1 MRAFGAL
8 LLVARHRCRRR
19 YRARNRDF
27 PRPSATPSES
37 EALIQRARALS
48 AAGNYRES
56 AAAWQTVGAREP
68 VIASLATR
76 ESIRALIAAG
86 DIEPA
91 LEGSSELGTAAPSEL
106 LLRAADACRAA
117 GAFDCATSLYR
128 RARQAAGRTA
138 CGRRGRHRS
147 CGDARAGRQRA
158 RSARDVSRASAH
170 VPRGRRLR
178 ACRCWRAP
186 PLVHSSATPNRSPK
200 PTTTSSSIASPA
212 SRHFAAPSTCRP
224 SG

>member
-1 MRAFGAL
+1 MPFRST
-8 LLVARHRCRRR
+8 VRS
-19 YRARNRDF
+19 RDF
-27 PRPSATPSES
+27 PGPPTTPAES

-48 AAGNYRES
+48 AARNYRES

-91 LEGSSELGTAAPSEL
+91 LRGLTELGTAAPADL

-128 RARQAAGRTA
+128 RARQAAGR
-138 CGRRGRHRS
+138 S
-147 CGDARAGRQRA
+147 PAGR
-158 RSARDVSRASAH
+158 
-170 VPRGRRLR
+170 
-178 ACRCWRAP
+178 
-186 PLVHSSATPNRSPK
+186 
-200 PTTTSSSIASPA
+200 
-212 SRHFAAPSTCRP
+212 
-224 SG
+224 

>member
-1 MRAFGAL
+1 M
-8 LLVARHRCRRR
+8 
-19 YRARNRDF
+19 
-27 PRPSATPSES
+27 
-37 EALIQRARALS
+37 S

-91 LEGSSELGTAAPSEL
+91 LEGLSELGTAAPSDL

-128 RARQAAGRTA
+128 RARQAAGRSA
-138 CGRRGRHRS
+138 AADEAAIGL
-147 CGDARAGRQRA
+147 ARTLEQAGQAA
-158 RSARDVSRASAH
+158 RSARDISRASAH
-170 VPRGRRLR
+170 VPRG
-178 ACRCWRAP
+178 
-186 PLVHSSATPNRSPK
+186 
-200 PTTTSSSIASPA
+200 
-212 SRHFAAPSTCRP
+212 
-224 SG
+224 